1 MKKFKRVTL
10 QDVAREAEVSYAS
23 VSAVLNGKDGQSI
36 RVGAKTKEKILECA
50 ARLGYVP
57 NMVARKL
64 KSGVNSL
71 IAVFTYEQI
80 FPVGSQNEY
89 YRFFVGIQ
97 ETAEKHGYDMLI
109 LNNRP
114 TEENSSRVV
123 HADGAVMMGVNRND
137 KGIERLVKN
146 NFPLVF
152 VGRREVSGA
161 STHWVT
167 FDYATVIKEMVAHLA
182 PLCKTRTLVYVEAKE
197 VEYEPRKDKRAF
209 LLACAKELGLAVIVV
224 EADEKNVVDE
234 VTWSLLMEHQMV
246 VFDRLCLLSPFEI
259 QLEKKG
265 LSLGIDIRGAVLEDD
280 WLGVH
285 EKWTR
290 WSNQRRELGAL
301 AVEHLSALLSD
312 IPLESLEKL
321 TPLHLIVSE
330 SSHAT
335 HKAILG

>member
-10 QDVAREAEVSYAS
+10 QDVAKEAEVSYAS

-50 ARLGYVP
+50 KRLGYVP

-97 ETAEKHGYDMLI
+97 ETAEKHGYDILI

-152 VGRREVSGA
+152 VGRR
-161 STHWVT
+161 
-167 FDYATVIKEMVAHLA
+167 
-182 PLCKTRTLVYVEAKE
+182 
-197 VEYEPRKDKRAF
+197 
-209 LLACAKELGLAVIVV
+209 
-224 EADEKNVVDE
+224 
-234 VTWSLLMEHQMV
+234 
-246 VFDRLCLLSPFEI
+246 
-259 QLEKKG
+259 
-265 LSLGIDIRGAVLEDD
+265 
-280 WLGVH
+280 
-285 EKWTR
+285 
-290 WSNQRRELGAL
+290 
-301 AVEHLSALLSD
+301 
-312 IPLESLEKL
+312 
-321 TPLHLIVSE
+321 
-330 SSHAT
+330 
-335 HKAILG
+335 

>member
-10 QDVAREAEVSYAS
+10 QDVAKEAEVSYAS

-50 ARLGYVP
+50 KRLGYVP

-97 ETAEKHGYDMLI
+97 ETAEKHGYDILI

-161 STHWVT
+161 STNWVT
-167 FDYATVIKEMVAHLA
+167 FDYATVIKELVSHLK

-197 VEYEPRKDKRAF
+197 AEYEPRKDKRAF
-209 LLACAKELGLAVIVV
+209 LLECARTQALSVVIV
-224 EADEKNVVDE
+224 EADEKNTVDE
-234 VTWSLLMEHQMV
+234 AAWALMLEHQMV
-246 VFDRLCLLSPFEI
+246 VFDRLCLLSPFEN
-259 QLEKKG
+259 QLKERDLTLG
-265 LSLGIDIRGAVLEDD
+265 LDIKGAVLEDD
-280 WLGVH
+280 WLGGYQG
-285 EKWTR
+285 WTR
-290 WSNQRRELGAL
+290 WTNQRRELGAL

-312 IPLESLEKL
+312 VPLETLEKL
-321 TPLHLIVSE
+321 TPLHLIVAE
-330 SSHAT
+330 SSQADQ
-335 HKAILG
+335 

>member
-10 QDVAREAEVSYAS
+10 QDVAKEAEVSYAS

-36 RVGAKTKEKILECA
+36 RVGAKTKKKILECA

-64 KSGVNSL
+64 KGGVNSL

-97 ETAEKHGYDMLI
+97 ENAEKHGYDMLI

-123 HADGAVMMGVNRND
+123 LADGAVMIGVSRND
-137 KGIERLVKN
+137 KGVEHLVKN

-161 STHWVT
+161 STNWVT
-167 FDYATVIKEMVAHLA
+167 FDYATVIKALVAHLA
-182 PLCKTRTLVYVEAKE
+182 PLCENQTLVYVEAKE
-197 VEYEPRKDKRAF
+197 AEYEPRKDKRVF
-209 LLACAKELGLAVIVV
+209 LLECAKQQGLAVLVV
-224 EADEKNVVDE
+224 EADETNNVDE
-234 VTWSLLMEHQMV
+234 AAWALVMEHKMV
-246 VFDRLCLLSPFEI
+246 VFDRLCLLTPFENR
-259 QLEKKG
+259 LKEKKLTIG
-265 LSLGIDIRGAVLEDD
+265 SDLKGAVLEDD
-280 WLGVH
+280 WLGGH

-290 WSNQRRELGAL
+290 WTNQRRELGAL

-312 IPLESLEKL
+312 LPLDLLEKL
-321 TPLHLIVSE
+321 TPLHLIVAE
-330 SSHAT
+330 SSNT
-335 HKAILG
+335 I

>member
-10 QDVAREAEVSYAS
+10 QDVAKEAEVSYAS

-64 KSGVNSL
+64 KSGTNSL

-97 ETAEKHGYDMLI
+97 ETAERHGYDMLI

-167 FDYATVIKEMVAHLA
+167 FDYATVIREMVAHLG
-182 PLCKTRTLVYVEAKE
+182 PLCKNQTLVYVEAKE
-197 VEYEPRKDKRAF
+197 AEYEPRKDKRTF
-209 LLACAKELGLAVIVV
+209 LFESAKQQGLAVLVV
-224 EADEKNVVDE
+224 EADEKNILDDAAWALVR
-234 VTWSLLMEHQMV
+234 EHQMV
-246 VFDRLCLLSPFEI
+246 VFDRICLLAPFES
-259 QLEKKG
+259 QLEENK
-265 LSLGIDIRGAVLEDD
+265 LTLGCDIKGAVLEDD
-280 WLGVH
+280 WLGFH

-290 WSNQRRELGAL
+290 WTNQRRELGAL

-312 IPLESLEKL
+312 IPLDSLKKL

-330 SSHAT
+330 SSHSPEN
-335 HKAILG
+335 HQ

>member
-10 QDVAREAEVSYAS
+10 QDVAKAAEVSYAS

-50 ARLGYVP
+50 TRLGYVP

-64 KSGVNSL
+64 KSGTNSL

-114 TEENSSRVV
+114 TEDNASRVV
-123 HADGAVMMGVNRND
+123 LADGAVMMGVSRND
-137 KGIERLVKN
+137 KGIERLVKS

-167 FDYATVIKEMVAHLA
+167 FDYSTVIQELVVHLA
-182 PLCKTRTLVYVEAKE
+182 PLCKTRTLVYVEAKGA
-197 VEYEPRKDKRAF
+197 EYEPRRDKRAF
-209 LLACAKELGLAVIVV
+209 LLAFSKAQGLAVEIV
-224 EADEKNVVDE
+224 EADDNDSLNE
-234 VTWSLLMEHQMV
+234 TIWSLVMEHQV
-246 VFDRLCLLSPFEI
+246 LVFDRLCLLDSFET
-259 QLEKKG
+259 QLKERN
-265 LSLGIDIRGAVLEDD
+265 LILGSDIKGAVLEDD
-280 WLGVH
+280 WLGGH
-285 EKWTR
+285 EAWTR
-290 WSNQRRELGAL
+290 WTNQRRELGAL

-312 IPLESLEKL
+312 IPLDSLEKL
-321 TPLHLIVSE
+321 TPLQLIVSE
-330 SSHAT
+330 SSQHS
-335 HKAILG
+335 KQS

>member
-1 MKKFKRVTL
+1 MKKYKRVTL

-64 KSGVNSL
+64 KSGLNSL

-146 NFPLVF
+146 NFPLIF

-167 FDYATVIKEMVAHLA
+167 FDYATIIKDMVTHLA
-182 PLCKTRTLVYVEAKE
+182 PLCKTQTLVYVEAKE
-197 VEYEPRKDKRAF
+197 AEYEPRKDKRAF
-209 LLACAKELGLAVIVV
+209 LLDFAKQQALAVIVV
-224 EADEKNVVDE
+224 EADEKDVVDE
-234 VTWSLLMEHQMV
+234 ATWALILEHQMV
-246 VFDRLCLLSPFEI
+246 VFDRLCLISPFES
-259 QLEKKG
+259 QMEAKNLTVGFDVK
-265 LSLGIDIRGAVLEDD
+265 GAVLEDD
-280 WLGVH
+280 WLGGH

-290 WSNQRRELGAL
+290 WTNQRRELGAL

-312 IPLESLEKL
+312 IPLDSLEKL
-321 TPLHLIVSE
+321 TPLHLIVAE
-330 SSHAT
+330 SSNST
-335 HKAILG
+335 K

>member
-1 MKKFKRVTL
+1 MKKYKRVTL

-64 KSGVNSL
+64 KGGINSL

-97 ETAEKHGYDMLI
+97 ETAERHGYDMLI

-146 NFPLVF
+146 HFPLVF

-161 STHWVT
+161 NTHWVT
-167 FDYATVIKEMVAHLA
+167 FDYAAIIKEMVAHLA

-197 VEYEPRKDKRAF
+197 AEYEPRKDKRAF
-209 LLACAKELGLAVIVV
+209 LLEFAKQQGLSVVIV

-234 VTWSLLMEHQMV
+234 AVWSLIMEHQMV
-246 VFDRLCLLSPFEI
+246 VFDRICLLAPFEN
-259 QLEKKG
+259 QLQERH
-265 LSLGIDIRGAVLEDD
+265 LMLGIDSKGAVLEDD
-280 WLGVH
+280 WLGGH
-285 EKWTR
+285 GKWTR
-290 WSNQRRELGAL
+290 WTNQRRELGAL

-312 IPLESLEKL
+312 IPLDSLEKL
-321 TPLHLIVSE
+321 TPLHLVVAE

-335 HKAILG
+335 ENPSIG

>member
-1 MKKFKRVTL
+1 MKKYKRVTL

-64 KSGVNSL
+64 KSGLNSL

-80 FPVGSQNEY
+80 FPVESQNEY

-167 FDYATVIKEMVAHLA
+167 FDYATVIKAMVTHLA
-182 PLCKTRTLVYVEAKE
+182 PLCKTQTLVYVEAKE
-197 VEYEPRKDKRAF
+197 AEYEPRKDKRAF
-209 LLACAKELGLAVIVV
+209 LLESAKQQALTVIVV
-224 EADEKNVVDE
+224 EADEKDVVDE
-234 VTWSLLMEHQMV
+234 AAWALILEHQMV
-246 VFDRLCLLSPFEI
+246 VFDRICLISPFES
-259 QLEKKG
+259 QMEAERLTVG
-265 LSLGIDIRGAVLEDD
+265 LDVKGAVLEDD
-280 WLGVH
+280 WLGGH

-290 WSNQRRELGAL
+290 WTNQRRELGAL

-312 IPLESLEKL
+312 IPLDSLEKL
-321 TPLHLIVSE
+321 TPLHLVVAE
-330 SSHAT
+330 SSGSSHT
-335 HKAILG
+335 QNS

>member
-1 MKKFKRVTL
+1 MKKYKRVTL

-64 KSGVNSL
+64 KSGLNSL

-167 FDYATVIKEMVAHLA
+167 FDYATVIKAMVTHLA
-182 PLCKTRTLVYVEAKE
+182 PLCKTQTLVYVEAKE
-197 VEYEPRKDKRAF
+197 AEYEPRKDKRAF
-209 LLACAKELGLAVIVV
+209 LLDSAKQQALTVIVV
-224 EADEKNVVDE
+224 EADEKDVVDE
-234 VTWSLLMEHQMV
+234 ASWALIREHQMV
-246 VFDRLCLLSPFEI
+246 VFDRLCLISPFEN
-259 QLEKKG
+259 QMEAKNLTVGYDVK
-265 LSLGIDIRGAVLEDD
+265 GAVLEDD
-280 WLGVH
+280 WLGGH

-290 WSNQRRELGAL
+290 WTNQRRELGAL

-312 IPLESLEKL
+312 IPLDSLEKL
-321 TPLHLIVSE
+321 TPLHLIVAE
-330 SSHAT
+330 SSNST
-335 HKAILG
+335 K

>member
-1 MKKFKRVTL
+1 MKKYKRVTL

-64 KSGVNSL
+64 KGGINSL

-97 ETAEKHGYDMLI
+97 ETAEKHGYDILI

-123 HADGAVMMGVNRND
+123 HADGAVMVGVNRND
-137 KGIERLVKN
+137 KGIERLVKC

-167 FDYATVIKEMVAHLA
+167 FDYSTIIKEIVAHLA
-182 PLCKTRTLVYVEAKE
+182 PMCKTQTLVYIEAKE
-197 VEYEPRKDKRAF
+197 AEYEPRRDKRAF
-209 LLACAKELGLAVIVV
+209 LLEFAKQYGLAVVVV
-224 EADEKNVVDE
+224 EADEKNVLDE
-234 VTWSLLMEHQMV
+234 ATWSLVMQHRIV
-246 VFDRLCLLSPFEI
+246 VFDRICLLSPFER
-259 QLEKKG
+259 QLEEKK
-265 LSLGIDIRGAVLEDD
+265 LTLGFDIRGAVLEDD
-280 WLGVH
+280 WLGFY

-290 WSNQRRELGAL
+290 WTNQRRELGAL

-312 IPLESLEKL
+312 VPLDSLEKL

-335 HKAILG
+335 LG

>member
-1 MKKFKRVTL
+1 MKKFKRITL
-10 QDVAREAEVSYAS
+10 QDVAKETGVSYAT

-64 KSGVNSL
+64 KSGINSL

-97 ETAEKHGYDMLI
+97 ETAEKHGYDILI

-114 TEENSSRVV
+114 TEENSSRAV

-152 VGRREVSGA
+152 VGRREFTGA
-161 STHWVT
+161 KTNWVT
-167 FDYATVIKEMVAHLA
+167 FDYSTVIKEMVTHLA
-182 PLCKTRTLVYVEAKE
+182 PLCKSRTLVYIEAKE
-197 VEYEPRKDKRAF
+197 AEYEPRKDKRA
-209 LLACAKELGLAVIVV
+209 LLLEFAKLHDLAVVMV
-224 EADEKNVVDE
+224 EADEENVVDE
-234 VTWSLLMEHQMV
+234 ASWSLVMEHQMV
-246 VFDRLCLLSPFEI
+246 VLDRLCLVDPFQN
-259 QLEKKG
+259 QLVTNG
-265 LSLGIDIRGAVLEDD
+265 LTLGLDVKGAVLEDD
-280 WLGVH
+280 WLGGH
-285 EKWTR
+285 ERWTR
-290 WSNQRRELGAL
+290 WTNQRRELGAL
-301 AVEHLSALLSD
+301 AVEHLSAILSD
-312 IPLESLEKL
+312 IPLHSLEKL
-321 TPLHLIVSE
+321 TPLHLIVAE
-330 SSHAT
+330 SSVQT
-335 HKAILG
+335 